1 MKKKTSLS
9 IDAQLLRR
17 FRDLA
22 KRNHRTISGELEAQM
37 ERALAEFTRETAG
50 GKTQADATPP
60 TDQT

>member
-17 FRDLA
+17 FRELA

-37 ERALAEFTRETAG
+37 ERALAAFTQEAAG
-50 GKTQADATPP
+50 GKTQPDAAPT